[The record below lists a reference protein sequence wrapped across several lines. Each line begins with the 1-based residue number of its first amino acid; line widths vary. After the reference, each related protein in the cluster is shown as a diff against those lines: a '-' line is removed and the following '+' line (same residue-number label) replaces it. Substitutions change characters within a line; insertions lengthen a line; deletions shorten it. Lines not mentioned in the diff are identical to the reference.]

1 MYNIL
6 NMLVRRIFFGLQKVG
21 LVVARGSGFGRG
33 LAFSFGYFERK
44 EKEKGRGQAQR
55 MGEDVSRR

>member
-6 NMLVRRIFFGLQKVG
+6 NMLARRIFFGLQKVG
-21 LVVARGSGFGRG
+21 FGVARGYVFGRG

-44 EKEKGRGQAQR
+44 EKEKGREQAQK
-55 MGEDVSRR
+55 MSENVGRR